1 MSEYEIIQLL
11 ETSFW
16 KVLIPLIVFVILI
29 IIFIVSLIR
38 KRESFKIVKI
48 MFIILLL
55 SISIVFLEKTIAIGT
70 AIKNKGWLLEDD
82 VITGYT
88 SRHIPKSNAAP
99 IRVIYFEK
107 YQSYR
112 DPPSGIGGVGDPVEL
127 LIVPGYLGTDHII
140 TINGLEK
147 SEE

>member
-107 YQSYR
+107 Y
-112 DPPSGIGGVGDPVEL
+112 
-127 LIVPGYLGTDHII
+127 
-140 TINGLEK
+140 
-147 SEE
+147 